1 MDFSKIDKILEKR
14 GMEKSQLVG
23 ALQDIQDEVNFLPRE
38 VLKYVAE
45 KLEVPLSRVNS
56 IATFYK
62 GFSLTPRGRHLIN
75 VCLGT
80 ACHVRGGVRILE
92 NIERELGVRTGE
104 TTRDSRFTLEEVRC
118 VGCCSL
124 APVIVIDGNTHG
136 RLCQSHINKI
146 LQKYQ

>member
-136 RLCQSHINKI
+136 RLRQSHINKI